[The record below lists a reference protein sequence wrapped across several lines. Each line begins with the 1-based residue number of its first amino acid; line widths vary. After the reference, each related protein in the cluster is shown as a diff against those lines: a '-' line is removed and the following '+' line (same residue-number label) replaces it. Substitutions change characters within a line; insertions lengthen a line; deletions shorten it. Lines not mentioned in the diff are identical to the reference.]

1 MKNCE
6 MKTSQATVCGQ
17 CIGSS
22 NLIGGFRMTQDSS
35 LADGASGVAVSHLAS
50 DWRILL

>member
-17 CIGSS
+17 CVGSS
-22 NLIGGFRMTQDSS
+22 NQIDGVRLTQLSR
-35 LADGASGVAVSHLAS
+35 LADGAYGIADFHLTNH
-50 DWRILL
+50 WRV

>member
-17 CIGSS
+17 CVGSS
-22 NLIGGFRMTQDSS
+22 NLIGGFRLTQLSR
-35 LADGASGVAVSHLAS
+35 LAGGAYGIADFHLTN
-50 DWRILL
+50 DWRV